1 MAPGTVAPTGRRGRI
16 RPCTAQSRWFLCS
29 RSPPSPREMARQL
42 LQLIVQTWG
51 RTLNHKPRKDRQG
64 RSRAEIYTTETP
76 TPEQVEQAHVEAR
89 LKQQELARETQ
100 QARQDPVVRALLD
113 DAFARLGRADP
124 EGNVRAAIARYPL
137 DHVVGGIATFE
148 GKHHAGTLPWPGLML
163 PAALRAPGREAPVL
177 RGWQPCRC
185 LL

>member
-1 MAPGTVAPTGRRGRI
+1 
-16 RPCTAQSRWFLCS
+16 
-29 RSPPSPREMARQL
+29 MARQL